1 MLIGKQDGDKK
12 TGRILENRME
22 IRKHDANLE
31 KDGDKKT
38 GWRLELRMEINKQE
52 GDQKTR

>member
-12 TGRILENRME
+12 TGRIIENRME

-52 GDQKTR
+52 GD